1 MNRPSPGTSCM
12 DHADEPGGATGYAI
26 AAITILIAVIAARTF
41 IAAARGQL
49 LFEPALGAP
58 SPRTPVAH
66 PRLRRAP
73 AAQPGTG

>member
-1 MNRPSPGTSCM
+1 M
-12 DHADEPGGATGYAI
+12 DHADEPGGATGYAIAAI

-49 LFEPALGAP
+49 LFEPAIGAP

-66 PRLRRAP
+66 PRLRRGL